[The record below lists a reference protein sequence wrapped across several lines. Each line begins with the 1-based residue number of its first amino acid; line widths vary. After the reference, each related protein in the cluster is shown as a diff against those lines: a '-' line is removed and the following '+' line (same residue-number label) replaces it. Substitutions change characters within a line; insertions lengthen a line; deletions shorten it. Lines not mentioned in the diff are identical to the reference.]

1 SIAVAGDKFNRQ
13 LHQDEVARIKELAG
27 DDPKRQAELLAASC
41 ALIKCSAQYEVGTDE
56 YIYWAGIEALGSKPE
71 YQQDREWLANQTNG
85 ELIYTAG
92 NGLPVTKNL
101 FNYGWT
107 DATTD
112 WGSRNLVG
120 PRVAGGLQTAGG
132 IAQIIGGVEACVS
145 LVGCIAAPFLVFSG
159 YDTGKAGLDQLFTGK
174 RQNTW
179 GGTALQGLGF
189 EAETAELLYGMT
201 QLAPSAGLAISAN
214 RAINAEV
221 AANNATRATYAASD
235 SRSSTTYFRVEG
247 GGAGNATSQQRIT
260 PNADG
265 SITINPGCLG
275 QLCVSVGNS
284 EHAVYYLTNRRPDG
298 SVVVFEVDDVLHN
311 QIMESAVPQRP
322 VPGIPRD
329 PLAPKKVDRNQPGT
343 ALELP
348 RMWESLLE
356 EHSSGA
362 RVYSQ
367 SEFLKEF
374 GNDSK

>member
-1 SIAVAGDKFNRQ
+1 MININRRP
-13 LHQDEVARIKELAG
+13 LILAG
-27 DDPKRQAELLAASC
+27 IELRESTQASQLREINSIVSYIKMRWRVSRSWPAMIPNAKLSYSAASC

-201 QLAPSAGLAISAN
+201 QLAPREGL
-214 RAINAEV
+214 
-221 AANNATRATYAASD
+221 NNEA
-235 SRSSTTYFRVEG
+235 
-247 GGAGNATSQQRIT
+247 
-260 PNADG
+260 
-265 SITINPGCLG
+265 
-275 QLCVSVGNS
+275 
-284 EHAVYYLTNRRPDG
+284 
-298 SVVVFEVDDVLHN
+298 
-311 QIMESAVPQRP
+311 
-322 VPGIPRD
+322 
-329 PLAPKKVDRNQPGT
+329 
-343 ALELP
+343 
-348 RMWESLLE
+348 
-356 EHSSGA
+356 
-362 RVYSQ
+362 
-367 SEFLKEF
+367 
-374 GNDSK
+374 